1 MGTVSTHNKRLTT
14 VCAQRNCYF
23 DIADERID
31 TATGTKVVGGTN
43 PKKAGTQHL
52 GLPVFKD
59 VAEAIKETQASAT
72 AIFVPYA
79 IFAHDS

>member
-1 MGTVSTHNKRLTT
+1 MVEK
-14 VCAQRNCYF
+14 
-23 DIADERID
+23 ID
-31 TATGTKVVGGTN
+31 MRAGTKVVGGTN

-52 GLPVFKD
+52 GLPVFKS

-79 IFAHDS
+79 HTYDPTYFAI